1 MAVFYCGWKV
11 FNGEFMSKDAIK
23 LLKSSNAVIVVLV
36 LALLAQMPHA
46 QYVMFSRSRERD
58 LLGLT
63 ETIIG
68 AVALEIAVLVF
79 AVRGNVKVSWG
90 FAVFSVCVNL
100 AYYYDKPAS
109 LLMPLNW
116 LLAAGLPIA
125 IALYSHEVVEHTE
138 QLDEQKP
145 TAKRTTRTVRSTQT
159 VEASEQVE
167 EHPVQYA
174 IVEPVQLEDNSV
186 QIDLTSL
193 SIEQK
198 KVYALDAMRAGKVNM
213 SKLADELK
221 VQRPRLYEWKK
232 ELA

>member
-1 MAVFYCGWKV
+1 
-11 FNGEFMSKDAIK
+11 MSKDAIK

-46 QYVMFSRSRERD
+46 QYVMFSRSREHD

-90 FAVFSVCVNL
+90 FAAFSVCVNL
-100 AYYYDKPAS
+100 AYYYDTPAS
-109 LLMPLNW
+109 LWTPTNW
-116 LLAAGLPIA
+116 LLSAGLPIA
-125 IALYSHEVVEHTE
+125 IALYSHEITKKVVHGEE
-138 QLDEQKP
+138 EDEPKP

-167 EHPVQYA
+167 EQPVQFA
-174 IVEPVQLEDNSV
+174 IVEPVQLEDNGV
-186 QIDLTSL
+186 QIDLASL

-198 KVYALDAMRAGKVNM
+198 KVYALDVMRGGKVNM